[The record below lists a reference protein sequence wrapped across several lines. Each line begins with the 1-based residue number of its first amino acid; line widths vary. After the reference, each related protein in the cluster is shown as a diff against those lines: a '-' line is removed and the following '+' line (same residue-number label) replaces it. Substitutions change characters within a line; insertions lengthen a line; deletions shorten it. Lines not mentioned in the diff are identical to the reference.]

1 MDEEKTDLPMAI
13 NLLILNCSMD
23 MKSVSI
29 FSRQQQYQFTRGK
42 QYMYFF
48 YKRRQLGRGDGNWE
62 GSTSFGKI
70 RVGAILS
77 SYMW

>member
-29 FSRQQQYQFTRGK
+29 FLRQQQYQFTRGK

-48 YKRRQLGRGDGNWE
+48 TRDDNWE
-62 GSTSFGKI
+62 GETGIGKEAQVLG
-70 RVGAILS
+70 R
-77 SYMW
+77 

>member
-1 MDEEKTDLPMAI
+1 
-13 NLLILNCSMD
+13 
-23 MKSVSI
+23 
-29 FSRQQQYQFTRGK
+29 
-42 QYMYFF
+42 MYFF